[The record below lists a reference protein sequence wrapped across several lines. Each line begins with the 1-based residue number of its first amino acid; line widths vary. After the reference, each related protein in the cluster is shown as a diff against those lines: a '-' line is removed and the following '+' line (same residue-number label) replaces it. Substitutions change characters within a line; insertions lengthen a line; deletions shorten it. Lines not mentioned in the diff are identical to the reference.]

1 MSKSKFLHYL
11 AVLVVALA
19 LILGAIGGVH
29 SIQERHAADLCLKYH
44 RPHSWIADGVTYC
57 SFIKEGTEYIDTLEI
72 IISYYDAA
80 DP

>member
-1 MSKSKFLHYL
+1 MSKHVILIC
-11 AVLVVALA
+11 LA
-19 LILGAIGGVH
+19 LFGIILGAIGGIQ

-72 IISYYDAA
+72 IKEYYEAA
-80 DP
+80 NP